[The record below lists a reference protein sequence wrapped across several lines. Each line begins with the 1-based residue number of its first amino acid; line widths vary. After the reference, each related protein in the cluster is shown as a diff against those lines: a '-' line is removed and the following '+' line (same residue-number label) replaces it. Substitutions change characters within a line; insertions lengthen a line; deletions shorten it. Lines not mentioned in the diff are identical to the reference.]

1 MVINSYSQTDAVEI
15 KNIMYKH
22 IHGTAVKKP
31 FVELLCSKSVPCRD
45 IYMNDIDIL
54 DQDEGKGKK
63 YHKRSSHPPAECI
76 NVRGESNG
84 AIKPK
89 LACLD
94 SERH

>member
-1 MVINSYSQTDAVEI
+1 
-15 KNIMYKH
+15 
-22 IHGTAVKKP
+22 
-31 FVELLCSKSVPCRD
+31 
-45 IYMNDIDIL
+45 MNDIYIL